1 MLTNWIPDHHKLQMD
16 NLNTYTMP
24 LCLPPFL
31 FVFVYLKRIILCRF
45 QLQEN
50 WMERFPVKLKLII
63 LFMFSVELNISP
75 YHGRGNHPTGH
86 ISDLP
91 ASQSQLYQSREKQK
105 EKTIRNAQELLLGVS
120 MMSRIFRVSNYLYY
134 CQDNQK

>member
-50 WMERFPVKLKLII
+50 WMERFPVKLKPII

-91 ASQSQLYQSREKQK
+91 ASQPLFWQSREKEK
-105 EKTIRNAQELLLGVS
+105 EKTSRYAQTLLLRVS
-120 MMSRIFRVSNYLYY
+120 MMYWIIRVSNYFLL
-134 CQDNQK
+134 